1 MFRTTIVNLFH
12 IRCLSSFNGSIFVVP
27 VFVMKKCR
35 RKKTLSDTMA
45 KNCNGGNTFPLDIW
59 YLIAKYIRPEDV
71 ITFSTI
77 CRDAWCVVNTP
88 SFWLNLYKRSVHQR
102 QHWQIYSVWR
112 GRRAKVPSPQW
123 LSPRI
128 NSFYIH
134 QNVYIHLKQFS

>member
-1 MFRTTIVNLFH
+1 MSRSSRFRDFRKYFLSVCITSLDLRCCQAGNHWRVTFRTTIVNLFH
-12 IRCLSSFNGSIFVVP
+12 IRCLISFNGSIFVVP

-45 KNCNGGNTFPLDIW
+45 KNCNDGNTFPLDIW

-88 SFWLNLYKRSVHQR
+88 SFWLNLYKRSVYQR
-102 QHWQIYSVWR
+102 
-112 GRRAKVPSPQW
+112 
-123 LSPRI
+123 
-128 NSFYIH
+128 
-134 QNVYIHLKQFS
+134 